1 MSNGDESSKAKKPK
15 EKLKAEAKARRKTR
29 EAAPPAV
36 EKKPEKKANAELD
49 PVADAMPPVKPPVKP
64 PENPNYGTTL
74 WHTRPMF
81 QCNHCRWS
89 TLNEDDMIRH
99 AAKHLVGTPRQDVR
113 RTDTGLVTESGNA
126 IIREEIVE
134 SDEE

>member
-1 MSNGDESSKAKKPK
+1 MAKQPTRPKPGMKKPK
-15 EKLKAEAKARRKTR
+15 P
-29 EAAPPAV
+29 PPAPL
-36 EKKPEKKANAELD
+36 EEKANAELD
-49 PVADAMPPVKPPVKP
+49 PAADAMPPVKPRVKPRVKP

-74 WHTRPMF
+74 WRTMPMF

-89 TLNEDDMIRH
+89 TLNEDEMIRH
-99 AAKHLVGTPRQDVR
+99 IAKHLVGTPRQDVR

-134 SDEE
+134 PDEE